1 MNIGVFLH
9 VGFLM
14 ESFPTIVARV
24 RPGVAVDEK
33 VRGQSAAAFK
43 SFPAL
48 RTLKTKLMLKC
59 L

>member
-1 MNIGVFLH
+1 
-9 VGFLM
+9 M

-59 L
+59 